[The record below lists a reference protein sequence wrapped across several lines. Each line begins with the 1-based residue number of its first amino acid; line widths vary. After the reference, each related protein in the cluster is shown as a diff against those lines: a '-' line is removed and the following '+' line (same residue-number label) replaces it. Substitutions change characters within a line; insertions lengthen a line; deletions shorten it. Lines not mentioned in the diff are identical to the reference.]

1 MADGLA
7 ERIKKFLRPVYDFT
21 PGFGMGFGRGGSFM
35 SQEDFANKYP
45 HIMPGNSLSVSK
57 PRWDELDTP
66 ANRDALARAEVDQE
80 ISMAYRMGQMI
91 DAKQLKALYEQGRG
105 ARLELDTGNS
115 FSIGYDKMGRATHVT
130 LDFGLGDVWRVRE
143 GFMSEAISAHQ
154 RARTAQQ
161 QNTQQDRRDQIRAAV
176 LAPVMASL
184 RKAKTAENAEIY
196 DFLSK
201 ADVAN
206 QVKEQAQPQE
216 QQVRQV
222 NVLKSHYISRDGN
235 ETFENLANHPAAL
248 RGHPEDTGV
257 SARLT
262 QLAAIRDVLREE
274 PEATVNTQSA
284 ALGQRGT
291 SYYLTTDEKQLVQST
306 MVQEW
311 DEEQE
316 IHIDQPHERVFDVE
330 NLKEILTD
338 QQGVEWKEVDAL
350 SDGFQPDPD
359 QAALRLEVVE
369 RLREGDIDSL
379 NFEEEGVSFYL
390 DGDTLVETWTNPD
403 QAFAW
408 DADKCDVPLYAT
420 DVQQTVE
427 AQQQIDQEAPYELTD
442 QDYQL
447 MAEAEAMA
455 EERQIEA
462 APVEFTPEEL
472 QEMAEEQKAAIP
484 LLEAEFREIEA
495 RKAYE
500 RDRER
505 SVQEQIQEN
514 IEAGVAE
521 DTDLYA
527 DYDRQAVEHDRA
539 WESEEAYEIQ
549 HAEQTEVLSEDRDR
563 EVFELYREAEYQ
575 HSEWKAGERQ
585 EAVDLSVAPEGV
597 TEREWARA
605 ASDYKEW
612 EQEYEQNRQEPTI
625 DEVIQLDN
633 ASAEDDQ
640 RREHEL
646 ELSNQL
652 AHLRMPDGGTFVQHV
667 QERHEK
673 GHETTKLGD
682 VEYRI
687 DGNDLVSRHGSEELR
702 ADAGA
707 VDFLIA
713 GRHKEAD
720 QFMASLQPTQS
731 HTVSAVETQNQSELL
746 NSQKRNDNQPE
757 QIAENQQR
765 RGSLAEFAENAV
777 ARDGSEFSM
786 TDIRDYARNKREES
800 GQPLSPQSRAIQEQL
815 QEHEA
820 QSQSQK
826 LTNTQRQ

>member
-1 MADGLA
+1 MADGLT
-7 ERIKKFLRPVYDFT
+7 ERIKKLLRPIYDFR
-21 PGFGMGFGRGGSFM
+21 PGFGMGPGRGGSFM

-45 HIMPGNSLSVSK
+45 HIMPGHSMSASK

-66 ANRDALARAEVDQE
+66 ANRKALARAEEDQE

-91 DAKQLKALYEQGRG
+91 DAKQLKSLYEQGRG
-105 ARLELDTGNS
+105 AKLEIDTGNS
-115 FSIGYDKMGRATHVT
+115 FSIEYDKMGRATHVT

-143 GFMSEAISAHQ
+143 GFMREAISAHHGA
-154 RARTAQQ
+154 RAAQQ

-206 QVKEQAQPQE
+206 QPKEQAQPQE

-235 ETFENLANHPAAL
+235 QTFENLANRPAAL

-350 SDGFQPDPD
+350 SDGFQPDRD

-369 RLREGDIDSL
+369 RLREGDIESL

-390 DGDTLVETWTNPD
+390 DGDKLVETWTNPD

-427 AQQQIDQEAPYELTD
+427 AQQQVAQEAPYELTE
-442 QDYQL
+442 QDYL
-447 MAEAEAMA
+447 DMEEARAYAQA
-455 EERQIEA
+455 EEDRLEHQERERREPDYHA
-462 APVEFTPEEL
+462 A
-472 QEMAEEQKAAIP
+472 
-484 LLEAEFREIEA
+484 LEAREA
-495 RKAYE
+495 REAYE
-500 RDRER
+500 QDRER
-505 SVQEQIQEN
+505 SVQEQMQEN
-514 IEAGVAE
+514 IEAGVVE

-539 WESEEAYEIQ
+539 WESEEAYELQ
-549 HAEQTEVLSEDRDR
+549 HAERSEVLYEARDR

-575 HSEWKAGERQ
+575 HSEWKAGERD

-605 ASDYKEW
+605 ASDFKEW

-646 ELSNQL
+646 VLSNQL

-667 QERHEK
+667 RERHEQ

-702 ADAGA
+702 GDAGM
-707 VDFLIA
+707 VDFMIA
-713 GRHKEAD
+713 ERHKQAD
-720 QFMASLQPTQS
+720 QFMSSLQSTQTQ
-731 HTVSAVETQNQSELL
+731 TVSAVETQNQSELL
-746 NSQKRNDNQPE
+746 NTQKTNDNQPE
-757 QIAENQQR
+757 QIAEHQQR

-826 LTNTQRQ
+826 LTNTQRH

>member
-1 MADGLA
+1 MADGLT
-7 ERIKKFLRPVYDFT
+7 ERIKKLLRPIYEFR
-21 PGFGMGFGRGGSFM
+21 PGLGMGPGRGGSFM

-45 HIMPGNSLSVSK
+45 HIMPGHSISVSK

-105 ARLELDTGNS
+105 AKLEIDTGNS
-115 FSIGYDKMGRATHVT
+115 FSIEYDKMGRATHVT

-176 LAPVMASL
+176 LAPVLETL

-206 QVKEQAQPQE
+206 QPKEQAQPQE
-216 QQVRQV
+216 QQVRQA

-235 ETFENLANHPAAL
+235 QTFENLANHPAAL
-248 RGHPEDTGV
+248 RGHPDDTGV

-284 ALGQRGT
+284 ALGQLGT

-338 QQGVEWKEVDAL
+338 QHGVEWKEVDAL

-369 RLREGDIDSL
+369 RLREGDIESL

-427 AQQQIDQEAPYELTD
+427 AQQQVAQEAPYELTE
-442 QDYQL
+442 QDYL
-447 MAEAEAMA
+447 DMEEARAYAQA
-455 EERQIEA
+455 EEDRLEHQERERREPDYHA
-462 APVEFTPEEL
+462 AV
-472 QEMAEEQKAAIP
+472 
-484 LLEAEFREIEA
+484 EA
-495 RKAYE
+495 RQARAAYE
-500 RDRER
+500 QDRER
-505 SVQEQIQEN
+505 SVQEQMQEN
-514 IEAGVAE
+514 IEAGVVE

-527 DYDRQAVEHDRA
+527 DFDRQAVEHDRA
-539 WESEEAYEIQ
+539 WESEEAYEVQ
-549 HAEQTEVLSEDRDR
+549 HAERSEVLNEARDR

-575 HSEWKAGERQ
+575 HSEWKAGERD

-605 ASDYKEW
+605 ARDFKEW

-633 ASAEDDQ
+633 VSAEDDQ
-640 RREHEL
+640 RRYDEL
-646 ELSNQL
+646 EMSNQL

-667 QERHEK
+667 QDRHEQ
-673 GHETTKLGD
+673 GHEATKLGD

-687 DGNDLVSRHGSEELR
+687 EGNDLVSRHGSEELR
-702 ADAGA
+702 GDAGM
-707 VDFLIA
+707 VDFMIA
-713 GRHKEAD
+713 ERHKQAD
-720 QFMASLQPTQS
+720 QFTASLQAAQM
-731 HTVSAVETQNQSELL
+731 HTVSAVETQNQADLL
-746 NSQKRNDNQPE
+746 NTQKTNNNQPE
-757 QIAENQQR
+757 QVFETQHR
-765 RGSLAEFAENAV
+765 RGSMAEVADNAV
-777 ARDGSEFSM
+777 AREAADVTYEDIGSRAVKTLE
-786 TDIRDYARNKREES
+786 AS
-800 GQPLSPQSRAIQEQL
+800 GQKLRPEVEELMKQVSAAQSQT
-815 QEHEA
+815 HS
-820 QSQSQK
+820 QSQSQG
-826 LTNTQRQ
+826 QRL